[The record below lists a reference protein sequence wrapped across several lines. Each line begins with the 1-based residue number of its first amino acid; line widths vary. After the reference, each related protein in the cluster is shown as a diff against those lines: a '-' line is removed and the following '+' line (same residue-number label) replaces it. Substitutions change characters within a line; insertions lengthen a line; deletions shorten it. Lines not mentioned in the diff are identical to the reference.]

1 MLQFEF
7 VYLVSVCVSLI
18 WPILFIVI
26 LCSFG
31 SVAYFAF
38 EIYGKPV
45 TNFYAC
51 IFTNRGYHHAH
62 TCTTRIHIIYISN
75 WTKRNESGPQKYAK
89 ILRKSFQKYLQSF
102 FHGTLLTKF
111 NIFINSIFFSLPLL
125 RFAFFFA
132 LSHEC
137 VLFSFDFI
145 LFCWVVS
152 VSTDVIIYCLFLLAG
167 VYAYL
172 CVCLLFLFLS
182 IRTCIHLQWL
192 MFILVFGGQEGGR
205 EQKNVYIFFLRP
217 FNKKVLTDFC
227 FVVFANGNAKQSK
240 QWHLRFTHMHTHN
253 DFPFWNFNPQL
264 HSLEPIYVCVLFAI
278 VSPLRFFSFI
288 FFWFSIPR

>member
-1 MLQFEF
+1 MAIWWNCQSAATQHNTKCVKLYGTEQKIF
-7 VYLVSVCVSLI
+7 VLSSRALHISSSCRSADLRIRHANNNDDAERKKSTAACFNLNLCILWVCVSLI

-45 TNFYAC
+45 TNFYTC

-111 NIFINSIFFSLPLL
+111 NIFINSIFFLSLS
-125 RFAFFFA
+125 FVS
-132 LSHEC
+132 LSSSH
-137 VLFSFDFI
+137 FPMN
-145 LFCWVVS
+145 
-152 VSTDVIIYCLFLLAG
+152 
-167 VYAYL
+167 
-172 CVCLLFLFLS
+172 VCCFLS
-182 IRTCIHLQWL
+182 ILFFFVELSVYLLTLSFTVFFCWL
-192 MFILVFGGQEGGR
+192 VCMRICVCAFCFFFFRSVL
-205 EQKNVYIFFLRP
+205 VYI
-217 FNKKVLTDFC
+217 C
-227 FVVFANGNAKQSK
+227 
-240 QWHLRFTHMHTHN
+240 N
-253 DFPFWNFNPQL
+253 D
-264 HSLEPIYVCVLFAI
+264 SC
-278 VSPLRFFSFI
+278 SF
-288 FFWFSIPR
+288 